1 MNMSLYS
8 YLLYF
13 ILPVLSLSTVI
24 VFIRFIKGPDIADR
38 VVSLDLMVTIGIG
51 AIAAYSMLS
60 SQSTFLDIAMVV
72 ALIGFL
78 TTVAFSYYLEKR
90 KKND

>member
-1 MNMSLYS
+1 MNLYN

-13 ILPVLSLSTVI
+13 ILPILSLATI
-24 VFIRFIKGPDIADR
+24 LVFIRFLKGAGIADR
-38 VVSLDLMVTIGIG
+38 VVSLDLLVTIGIG
-51 AIAAYSMLS
+51 GIAIYSILTGMA
-60 SQSTFLDIAMVV
+60 TFLDIAMVV

-90 KKND
+90 NRND